1 MVLMMCSPKAL
12 LRIFVFNSDAS
23 FFSFLLPLIIVQCVN
38 SNKAVLMMCSHELQ
52 CCAVTVVH
60 VSPLI
65 DLLLVTSGCTVYSV
79 DKMATFLSR
88 T

>member
-1 MVLMMCSPKAL
+1 M
-12 LRIFVFNSDAS
+12 
-23 FFSFLLPLIIVQCVN
+23 LPLIIVQCVN

-60 VSPLI
+60 VGQSTALI
-65 DLLLVTSGCTVYSV
+65 DLLLVTNSWTVYGVAV